1 MEIGNQIKTLRGQR
15 GVTQETVAA
24 ALGVLPQT
32 VSKWE
37 TGATAPDIA
46 LLPAISAYFG
56 VTIDELFALTDEQ
69 RVERIRNM
77 LWDNRDIEEAAL
89 DREAQFLQDKT
100 RREPEKG
107 EALMMLAWIENFK
120 ASAHRRRAAYYARQS
135 LEREPDN
142 RDAHGELREAM
153 DVACTDWYS
162 DTHTEY
168 IDWYKDFIAKNPTVW
183 RAYMYLTDALVQDRR
198 FDEAEAWCDQLGE
211 VDHTFRTPDCRAR
224 VAWAR
229 GDRERA
235 AAIWE
240 QMCRD
245 FPDEWMAWAC
255 RGDGLAA
262 EGEYERAIECY
273 REAQRHQT
281 HPRAL
286 TDPYMAIAQLYE
298 RMGDI
303 PAAIAANEELIAA
316 LRDDWDITQGESV
329 DEVRREIERLK
340 KKL

>member
-1 MEIGNQIKTLRGQR
+1 MRCELWRLETTSRPSADSG

-77 LWDNRDIEEAAL
+77 LWDDRDIEEAAL

-142 RDAHGELREAM
+142 RDAHGELRESM
-153 DVACTDWYS
+153 DVACTDWYT

-168 IDWYKDFIAKNPTVW
+168 IDWYKDFIAKNPTV
-183 RAYMYLTDALVQDRR
+183 
-198 FDEAEAWCDQLGE
+198 
-211 VDHTFRTPDCRAR
+211 
-224 VAWAR
+224 
-229 GDRERA
+229 
-235 AAIWE
+235 
-240 QMCRD
+240 
-245 FPDEWMAWAC
+245 
-255 RGDGLAA
+255 
-262 EGEYERAIECY
+262 
-273 REAQRHQT
+273 
-281 HPRAL
+281 
-286 TDPYMAIAQLYE
+286 
-298 RMGDI
+298 
-303 PAAIAANEELIAA
+303 
-316 LRDDWDITQGESV
+316 
-329 DEVRREIERLK
+329 
-340 KKL
+340 

>member
-1 MEIGNQIKTLRGQR
+1 MEIGNNIRTLRTQR

-56 VTIDELFALTDEQ
+56 VTIDELFALTDQQ

-77 LWDNRDIEEAAL
+77 LWDNRDMEEAVL
-89 DREAQFLQDKT
+89 DREAQFLQDRT
-100 RREPEKG
+100 RREPEQG

-120 ASAHRRRAAYYARQS
+120 AGAHRRRAAYYAREA
-135 LEREPDN
+135 LTREPDN
-142 RDAHGELREAM
+142 RDAHEELREAM
-153 DVACTDWYS
+153 DVACADWYCG
-162 DTHTEY
+162 THSEY
-168 IDWYKDFIAKNPTVW
+168 IDWYRDFIAKNPTVW
-183 RAYMYLTDALVQDRR
+183 RAYMYLLDALVQDKR
-198 FDEAEAWCDQLGE
+198 FDEAEAWCEKLAA
-211 VDHTFRTPDCRAR
+211 VDHTFRTPDYRAR

-235 AAIWE
+235 RAIWE

-262 EGEYERAIECY
+262 DGAYERAIECY
-273 REAQRHQT
+273 REAQRRQT
-281 HPRAL
+281 HPRAF
-286 TDPYMAIAQLYE
+286 TDPYMAIARLYE

-303 PAAIAANEELIAA
+303 PAAIAVNEEQIAA